1 MAAIAG
7 DGLRGD
13 YVDMSQLPT
22 MLTQVTLCQSEFCE
36 YHAQA
41 EQEYVRLPSNN
52 LPSTNAAA
60 RICVL
65 DTHATHCIL
74 YI

>member
-22 MLTQVTLCQSEFCE
+22 MLTQVTLCESEFFE
-36 YHAQA
+36 YHAQD
-41 EQEYVRLPSNN
+41 EHEYLRLPSNN

-60 RICVL
+60 RIFVL
-65 DTHATHCIL
+65 DTRATHCIL